1 MKVVVDTNTIV
12 SGIARAVGNPHHIL
26 ELWRQGKI
34 ELLSSTATITE
45 LERVLTYPRVRKLIQ
60 LTDEQIKRFI
70 ALYRMQTTNVEV
82 NTVLDA
88 VESDPDDNIIVE
100 LAVDGNARYIIRGDK
115 KHLLPLKRYRGI
127 DIVSPATF
135 LLVIEHFSRWLL
147 IPERIQHS
155 LQPA

>member
-26 ELWRQGKI
+26 ELWQQGKI
-34 ELLSSTATITE
+34 ELLSSTATIAE

-60 LTDEQIKRFI
+60 LTDEQIKRLI
-70 ALYRMQTTNVEV
+70 ALYRAYTTQVEV
-82 NTVLDA
+82 NITLHV

-100 LAVDGNARYIIRGDK
+100 LAAAGNARYIVTGDK

-127 DIVSPATF
+127 DIVSPTTF
-135 LLVIEHFSRWLL
+135 LLVYENIE
-147 IPERIQHS
+147 
-155 LQPA
+155 

>member
-34 ELLSSTATITE
+34 ELLSSTATIAK

-70 ALYRMQTTNVEV
+70 ALYRAHTTQVEV
-82 NTVLDA
+82 NIILHV

-100 LAVDGNARYIIRGDK
+100 LAAAGNARYIITGDK

-127 DIVSPATF
+127 EIVSPDTF
-135 LLVIEHFSRWLL
+135 LLIYE
-147 IPERIQHS
+147 I
-155 LQPA
+155 

>member
-34 ELLSSTATITE
+34 ELLSSTATIAE
-45 LERVLTYPRVRKLIQ
+45 LECVLTYPRVRKLIQ

-70 ALYRMQTTNVEV
+70 ALYRAHTTQVGV
-82 NTVLDA
+82 NIILHV

-100 LAVDGNARYIIRGDK
+100 LAAAGNARYIITGDK

-127 DIVSPATF
+127 EIVSPDTF
-135 LLVIEHFSRWLL
+135 LLIYE
-147 IPERIQHS
+147 I
-155 LQPA
+155 

>member
-34 ELLSSTATITE
+34 ELLSSTATIAE
-45 LERVLTYPRVRKLIQ
+45 LEHVLTYPRVRKLIQ

-70 ALYRMQTTNVEV
+70 ALYRAHTTQVEV
-82 NTVLDA
+82 NIILHV

-100 LAVDGNARYIIRGDK
+100 LAAAGNARYIITGDK

-127 DIVSPATF
+127 EIVSPDTF
-135 LLVIEHFSRWLL
+135 LLIYE
-147 IPERIQHS
+147 I
-155 LQPA
+155 